1 MKLYFFLGED
11 PSGTLELYFLSS
23 LMSGFSDLDFNGVE
37 RYRSSY
43 RQVRNAKLFMCISV
57 PEVGE
62 LVNLKGKQR

>member
-1 MKLYFFLGED
+1 
-11 PSGTLELYFLSS
+11 
-23 LMSGFSDLDFNGVE
+23 MSGFSDLDFNGVE